1 MQAKKLRNKVKF
13 LKPTTTRSATGMVKS
28 SHQPVMTLWG
38 QFSHLSAKD
47 VLTAKAAG
55 TDVQAR
61 LTIRYRTGIDHT
73 MQVEHG
79 GQRYE
84 IVGKPLA
91 DNRTGRE
98 YLTLLLKEVS

>member
-1 MQAKKLRNKVKF
+1 MKAGVLRHRIQL

-28 SHQPVMTLWG
+28 SHEPVKTIWG

-61 LTIRYRTGIDHT
+61 LTIRYQTGIDHT